1 MNPIGQIIPIVAARL
16 RVREGLVRIET
27 VFDALHPGHSN
38 YGVTIK
44 SEQLQ
49 KEIRYVSVFSLNK
62 M

>member
-1 MNPIGQIIPIVAARL
+1 MNPIGQIIPIVAASL

-27 VFDALHPGHSN
+27 VFDALHPGRSN

-49 KEIRYVSVFSLNK
+49 TEI

>member
-27 VFDALHPGHSN
+27 VFDALHPGYSN
-38 YGVTIK
+38 HGVTVK

-49 KEIRYVSVFSLNK
+49 TEIS
-62 M
+62 